1 MRESRRKIIALF
13 LVNTILLLLAYG
25 GFFKEGFSADALSQ
39 QLWPTT
45 NIEAWMMNGRFLAAL
60 TGWLLHQIGINT
72 AFHYKIFYLL
82 FITMVAGSMTLMQE
96 AALTAVERQESLT
109 ETWMIRGMIA
119 LIYING
125 LFTENFMF
133 PECFL
138 IFGLAYLFSALSGY
152 LLFSGKRKIAAMLSF
167 IVAAMFYQPVLI
179 ATVIIILAIAF
190 IRTIQTQGRI
200 LFWIRNAICAAL
212 GTIALIL
219 LTLRL
224 GSYAERLRGGVLSKS
239 VGALNIGFILS
250 ELWRNFLLFCKS
262 GMGLLPPVFLP
273 GLCLLLPAVVCGT
286 GVIAT
291 PAGNAEHRKT
301 AYPWYLLFLASALS
315 LSFSIVAGNGMRML
329 SGRLLGGLYAT
340 VAAGFLIA
348 FCLTEKPVHRMV
360 LGGLAMGFLLIQTVF
375 CNTIM
380 MNHYISNEKDL
391 TYARMI
397 YDQILLYEA
406 GGGETVTK
414 VAYTQDEVCYDAYE
428 DVYYKFGEINARTI
442 HRTGWMLLRKVTQE
456 EGREFTLVDMDESVV
471 QAYFAGRDWDTFRP
485 QEQLVFQGDTL
496 YWCVY

>member
-1 MRESRRKIIALF
+1 MREHRQKAITLF
-13 LVNTILLLLAYG
+13 IVNIILLLLAYG

-60 TGWLLHQIGINT
+60 IGWFLHQMGINT
-72 AFHYKIFYLL
+72 AFHYRVFYLL
-82 FITMVAGSMTLMQE
+82 FIAMVASSMTLVQE
-96 AALTAVERQESLT
+96 AALSAIKRQESPW
-109 ETWMIRGMIA
+109 ETRAIRSIIS
-119 LIYING
+119 LVYING
-125 LFTENFMF
+125 LFTENYMF

-138 IFGLAYLFSALSGY
+138 IFGFAYLFCAVSCY
-152 LLFSGKRKIAAMLSF
+152 LLFSKKRTIAAVLCF
-167 IVAAMFYQPVLI
+167 IAAALFYQPILI
-179 ATVIIILAIAF
+179 TYAIIIIAL
-190 IRTIQTQGRI
+190 RLIQTARTGGRI
-200 LFWIRNAICAAL
+200 LLWIRDAVCAAF
-212 GTIALIL
+212 ISVALIL

-224 GSYAERLRGGVLSKS
+224 GSYAERLRGGVLSKG
-239 VGALNIGFILS
+239 VGALDTGFILS
-250 ELWRNFLLFCKS
+250 ELWRNFLLFAKS

-301 AYPWYLLFLASALS
+301 AYPWYLLFLASALL

-360 LGGLAMGFLLIQTVF
+360 LGGLATGFLLIQTVF

-397 YDQILLYEA
+397 YDQILQYEA
-406 GGGETVTK
+406 NGGDTITK
-414 VAYTQDEVCYDAYE
+414 VAYTHDEVCYDAYD
-428 DVYYKFGEINARTI
+428 DVYYKFGEINARSI
-442 HRTGWMLLRKVTQE
+442 HRTGWMLLRKATRNE
-456 EGREFTLVDMDESVV
+456 DREFSLVDMNEEVARIHFS
-471 QAYFAGRDWDTFRP
+471 GRDWDTFRP